1 MAEERYIAAVEIS
14 SSKII
19 GTVGRTRGDGSLDV
33 IAVEQERCVES
44 VRYGIIQNLEE
55 TSLGIGRIL
64 HRLEQKPGVAPR
76 KIDSLFVGLSGR
88 SMRSIN
94 IDVRISLPDDTEIT
108 DDILR
113 RLHDQARAA
122 AVDASLEVVD
132 AVPRVYFVDKT
143 ETRSPKGM
151 MGSSIRAVYDLVVC
165 RPELRRNIE
174 RTLGDKLHIG
184 VTGYVVTALATGHLV
199 LSDDEKRLGCML
211 VDFGAETTTVTIYRH
226 GNLCYYATLPLGSRN
241 ITRDLQSLNMVEKQA
256 EEIKIKSGNA
266 IASDTPS
273 TLNLNGVRLDDV
285 ANLVV
290 ARAEEIVA
298 NVLEQITYAGL
309 KSSDLP
315 GGIVCIG
322 GGFKLNGLGELMG
335 ARSGLP
341 VKRAALP
348 SYVHIEDVKTPATEA
363 IEVVSVLYAGA
374 THSAASN
381 LSVPE
386 KQELPPIGEPNE
398 EEPQSNQGK
407 GKGKGKGE
415 GGSGKNPFG
424 KWGERLAK
432 FFTDDSDDADTDL
445 E

>member
-19 GTVGRTRGDGSLDV
+19 GTVGRTRGEGSLDV
-33 IAVEQERCVES
+33 IAVEQERCVEC

-55 TSLGIGRIL
+55 TSLGIGRII

-94 IDVRISLPDDTEIT
+94 TEVRISLPDDTEIT

-113 RLHDQARAA
+113 RLHEQARAA

-132 AVPRVYFVDKT
+132 AVPRVYYVDKT
-143 ETRSPKGM
+143 ETLGSPKGM
-151 MGSSIRAVYDLVVC
+151 MGASIRAVYDLVVC

-174 RTLGDKLHIG
+174 RTLGDKLDIG
-184 VTGYVVTALATGHLV
+184 VSGYVVTALAAGHLV

-241 ITRDLQSLNMVEKQA
+241 ITRDLQSLNLVEKQA

-273 TLNLNGVRLDDV
+273 TLNLNGLRLDDV

-309 KSSDLP
+309 KSSELP

-322 GGFKLNGLGELMG
+322 GGFKLNGLAELLT
-335 ARSGLP
+335 RQSSLP

-374 THSAASN
+374 THSDVSN

-386 KQELPPIGEPNE
+386 KQELPPMGEPNVD
-398 EEPQSNQGK
+398 EPEPAPDAGRKDKKK
-407 GKGKGKGE
+407 G
-415 GGSGKNPFG
+415 GGMFG
-424 KWGERLAK
+424 SLKKRLEQ
-432 FFTDDSDDADTDL
+432 FFTDDEADTDL